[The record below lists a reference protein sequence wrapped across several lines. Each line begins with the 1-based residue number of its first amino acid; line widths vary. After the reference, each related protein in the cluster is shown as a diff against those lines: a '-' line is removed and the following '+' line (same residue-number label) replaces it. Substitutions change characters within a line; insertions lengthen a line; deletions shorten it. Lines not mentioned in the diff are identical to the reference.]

1 MSSWFSNSAT
11 AVFIG
16 QHLFFFLFL
25 SLLLFYFLKVWTLKL
40 LSVIVS
46 TVFFSLLLLISK
58 MNPNKLETRQARLWH
73 VLCRLLLYSF
83 LLVKSVWNAQ
93 ELSSASYTTSTA
105 FFYVWQSKE
114 DWSSNS
120 CSLLISL
127 FLFSINYFL

>member
-16 QHLFFFLFL
+16 QHLFFFSFSLSFIILFFK
-25 SLLLFYFLKVWTLKL
+25 SLNPKITQCNCQY
-40 LSVIVS
+40 S
-46 TVFFSLLLLISK
+46 FFSLLLLISK